1 MLFICSTIDANRR
14 RGNKSEGHETPILFQ
29 MKHEKEILEREQRQ
43 RKEEE
48 KRQRIEQLKKEYA
61 NFEEEMLTGQVL
73 KELRTCWEV
82 KTWKGDLLF

>member
-1 MLFICSTIDANRR
+1 
-14 RGNKSEGHETPILFQ
+14 

-82 KTWKGDLLF
+82 SQPLLFSTSVELESDNVCLCMCLSVCHKDFEAAA